1 MQNDIEF
8 IRWENT
14 TNTPHWLQNCDAEYQ
29 MATYLGRIL
38 QVEGRSM
45 YWKYFIGR
53 RWKSNWKNETKTK
66 IEFLGLDNREFLR
79 LDNRDKILLPI
90 MKTNDIWKRENQ
102 SEKRTAT
109 YSVYIN
115 DNFHFQWK
123 RLRDMHPWL
132 NGEVETFDVA
142 STCKADKNILYAEVA
157 VPCWSPAQTLQELR
171 TKNLVQSENGIHNFK
186 KRRCLSVDYVPC
198 ICFGDFGAHA
208 IWHFWLLLPL
218 TRVVLQYWPG

>member
-1 MQNDIEF
+1 MGKHNKYAALIAKLRCGIPDG
-8 IRWENT
+8 NVSG
-14 TNTPHWLQNCDAEYQ
+14 TNT
-29 MATYLGRIL
+29 ATW
-38 QVEGRSM
+38 RSLNV
-45 YWKYFIGR
+45 
-53 RWKSNWKNETKTK
+53 WKSNWKNETKTK